1 MSSVARAFA
10 EHRREEI
17 IRPRPQAVAVTTA
30 PLLPWQAMR
39 HGEHPPVMFQL
50 RFRNGSFRSFAY
62 GDLREVYFRDAGHL
76 ELGVHGMSRRGIVLE
91 GRNLRELAEYLSSGL
106 IYWIEESDERQP
118 DVPETSPWIEQI
130 RIEEFTGG

>member
-1 MSSVARAFA
+1 MSSVARVFA
-10 EHRREEI
+10 EHQREQI
-17 IRPRPQAVAVTTA
+17 IRPRPQAVAVA
-30 PLLPWQAMR
+30 PTSLLPWQSVR
-39 HGEHPPVMFQL
+39 HGEQPPVMFQL
-50 RFRNGSFRSFAY
+50 RFRNGAFRSFAY

-76 ELGVHGMSRRGIVLE
+76 ELGVHGMSRRGIILE

-130 RIEEFTGG
+130 RIEEFFEP

>member
-17 IRPRPQAVAVTTA
+17 VRPRPQAVPETTS
-30 PLLPWQAMR
+30 PLLPWQAVR
-39 HGEHPPVMFQL
+39 QGEQPPVMFQL

-106 IYWIEESDERQP
+106 IYWIEESDERLP

-130 RIEEFTGG
+130 RIEEFVEG